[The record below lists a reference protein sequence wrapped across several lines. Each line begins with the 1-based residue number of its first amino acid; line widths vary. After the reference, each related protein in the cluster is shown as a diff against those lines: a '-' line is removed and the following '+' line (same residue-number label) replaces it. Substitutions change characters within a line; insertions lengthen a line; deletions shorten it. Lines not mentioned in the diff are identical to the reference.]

1 MKMTRAPLAERARTH
16 ANICRAEGMSPDAA
30 RDQITAQLERD
41 GTDRR
46 TAETQA
52 RRAVAGVYMGVGV

>member
-1 MKMTRAPLAERARTH
+1 MTRAPLAERARTH
-16 ANICRAEGMSPDAA
+16 AHICRAEGMSPDAA

-52 RRAVAGVYMGVGV
+52 RRACWTVYRETP

>member
-1 MKMTRAPLAERARTH
+1 MTRAPLAERARTH
-16 ANICRAEGMSPDAA
+16 AHICRAEGMSPDAA
-30 RDQITAQLERD
+30 RDQIAGQLERD

-52 RRAVAGVYMGVGV
+52 RRAVAGVYQGVGA

>member
-1 MKMTRAPLAERARTH
+1 MTRAPLAERAR
-16 ANICRAEGMSPDAA
+16 AQASICRAVGMSPDDA
-30 RDQITAQLERD
+30 RDQIAGRLERD
-41 GTDRR
+41 GADRR